1 LVQRATPKAFA
12 SRRPIQKGAGLCR
25 AGRSLRRAR
34 PNAMKGCLSHYLHNF
49 WTNLS
54 GEFTFWTFFGL
65 VANLLFASRFV
76 IQWYV
81 SERLKRSVIPVQFWY
96 LSIAGS
102 VMMLI
107 YAIYIGKIPLILGFL
122 FPTVI
127 YIRNLMLIRKH
138 QRESKLTASEEDR
151 FPVAA
156 GSEKSAP

>member
-1 LVQRATPKAFA
+1 MDNHVYLEPVPTRGRT
-12 SRRPIQKGAGLCR
+12 RQKLAAGA
-25 AGRSLRRAR
+25 AR
-34 PNAMKGCLSHYLHNF
+34 CDEEALSHYLHNF
-49 WTNLS
+49 WSNVT
-54 GEFTFWTFFGL
+54 GEFTFWTFFAL
-65 VANLLFASRFV
+65 VANLLFARRFI

-107 YAIYIGKIPLILGFL
+107 YAIYIGKIRLILGFL

-138 QRESKLTASEEDR
+138 HRESKLTASEEDR

-156 GSEKSAP
+156 GSEKSA

>member
-1 LVQRATPKAFA
+1 VAARWVKP
-12 SRRPIQKGAGLCR
+12 SGVP
-25 AGRSLRRAR
+25 SLRRGP
-34 PNAMKGCLSHYLHNF
+34 PNAKKEVLSHYLHNF
-49 WTNLS
+49 WSNVT
-54 GEFTFWTFFGL
+54 GEVTFWTIFGL
-65 VANLLFASRFV
+65 IANLLFASRFV

-81 SERLKRSVIPVQFWY
+81 SERLKRSVIPIQFWY

-138 QRESKLTASEEDR
+138 QRESKLTASEQDR
-151 FPVAA
+151 FPVTAA
-156 GSEKSAP
+156 SEKSAH

>member
-1 LVQRATPKAFA
+1 MVLHRFEREWTTTP
-12 SRRPIQKGAGLCR
+12 
-25 AGRSLRRAR
+25 LRRTGIYACAQKLAAGAAR
-34 PNAMKGCLSHYLHNF
+34 CDEEALSHYLHNF
-49 WTNLS
+49 WTNVT

-65 VANLLFASRFV
+65 VANLLFASRFM

-138 QRESKLTASEEDR
+138 QRDSKLTASEEDR
-151 FPVAA
+151 FPVDV
-156 GSEKSAP
+156 GSDRADR